1 MPRAVA
7 PLLALSPVLLV
18 LGPKDPGRPK
28 YRDTHPPDVQEA
40 FPFLPAAA
48 MHEAGQFK
56 LLNVAEV

>member
-7 PLLALSPVLLV
+7 PLL
-18 LGPKDPGRPK
+18 
-28 YRDTHPPDVQEA
+28 DTHPPDVQEA